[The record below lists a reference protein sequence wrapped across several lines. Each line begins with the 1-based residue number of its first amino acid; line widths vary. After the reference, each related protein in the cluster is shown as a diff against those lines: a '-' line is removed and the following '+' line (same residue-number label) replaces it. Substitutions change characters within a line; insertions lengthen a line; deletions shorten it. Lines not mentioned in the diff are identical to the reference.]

1 MSARRANGSS
11 LLFKNL
17 YNEIIRPKDVRNFPT
32 KEMPLG
38 KKGQKDKSERNGG
51 GETQL
56 PSRNW
61 SSRPFLSFC
70 NLARLMT

>member
-1 MSARRANGSS
+1 MSARRANRSS
-11 LLFKNL
+11 FPFKDL

-51 GETQL
+51 GETAAF
-56 PSRNW
+56 
-61 SSRPFLSFC
+61 FLVALLSLENAGDSPAVF
-70 NLARLMT
+70 RG